1 MGDHSKR
8 PHGAPQEPVYRLH
21 TGQQPL
27 MPPPPLPQAMT
38 SAHRAPKATSHGKTA
53 AIVALSLYSSVM
65 TFAVIGRPDVPTSA
79 VMSVSESPTA
89 SATTRKPSSP
99 SPSPTPV
106 RRLTKKD
113 LRLDVIETRRKCFG
127 SAGCNVNY
135 EVEVRLVTDALPSDD
150 SYQVRYRVTAAGREV
165 VTNSFE
171 LHGTKYSIAED
182 FSMDIPEG
190 VKLRA
195 AVLSV
200 KRLP

>member
-38 SAHRAPKATSHGKTA
+38 TARGARPTSHGKTA
-53 AIVALSLYSSVM
+53 AIVALSLYGAVM

-79 VMSVSESPTA
+79 VMSVPESPTA
-89 SATTRKPSSP
+89 SSTTRKPSSP

-135 EVEVRLVTDALPSDD
+135 EVEVRLAEDALPSDD
-150 SYQVRYRVTAAGREV
+150 SYQVRYRVTAGGREV

-171 LHGTKYSIAED
+171 LHGTKYSISED
-182 FSMDIPEG
+182 FSMDVPEG
-190 VKLRA
+190 VHLRA
-195 AVLSV
+195 SVLSV